1 MSLPNLIFL
10 VYQVIAILAVIHV
23 IMDNRQPAKTLAWAL
38 FIYFIPLIG
47 LIAYLFFGV
56 NTRKERY
63 VSKRSLD
70 QLTRRS
76 MLKFAEQPDLV
87 LPAEHKPIID
97 MFVKQSNALPFSG
110 SKVDLM
116 VSGHQFFPAL
126 LHDIAE
132 AKSHI
137 HIDIYIFEDDPLGQ
151 LVSDAL
157 IDRAKAGVE
166 VRIIYDDVGCWSVKS
181 RFFERMRE
189 AGIEVEPFMPV
200 HFPKFTSKAN
210 YRNHR
215 KLIVIDGHVGYIGGM
230 NIALRYVNGGKKH
243 RKGEPR
249 AWRDTMARIEG
260 QGVFTL
266 QRTFLIDWYFV
277 DRTLL
282 SDKKYY
288 TPLDPPDTTPLN
300 PPEGGKNHAAP
311 SPAPVCASPI
321 PPEGRKNH
329 AAPSPAPVCASAFP
343 PSGGPRGVRG
353 VSFLQT
359 VTSGPVTPYPE
370 IMQGYA
376 RIILSARSYIFI
388 ETPYFLPTSAILLA
402 LKTAASSGVDVRIL
416 VPLHSDA
423 WLTEWA
429 SRSYLREVA
438 DAGAKVLYYEAGFLH
453 SKLMVSDDSVCTC
466 GSTNI
471 DFRSFE
477 NNFEANTF
485 FYGEEVA
492 VRMRDIFLA
501 DEQQSVSLSQL
512 ASRQHPK
519 FFTRLWE
526 SLTRLF
532 SPLL

>member
-1 MSLPNLIFL
+1 
-10 VYQVIAILAVIHV
+10 
-23 IMDNRQPAKTLAWAL
+23 
-38 FIYFIPLIG
+38 
-47 LIAYLFFGV
+47 
-56 NTRKERY
+56 
-63 VSKRSLD
+63 
-70 QLTRRS
+70 
-76 MLKFAEQPDLV
+76 
-87 LPAEHKPIID
+87 
-97 MFVKQSNALPFSG
+97 
-110 SKVDLM
+110 
-116 VSGHQFFPAL
+116 
-126 LHDIAE
+126 
-132 AKSHI
+132 
-137 HIDIYIFEDDPLGQ
+137 
-151 LVSDAL
+151 
-157 IDRAKAGVE
+157 
-166 VRIIYDDVGCWSVKS
+166 
-181 RFFERMRE
+181 
-189 AGIEVEPFMPV
+189 
-200 HFPKFTSKAN
+200 
-210 YRNHR
+210 
-215 KLIVIDGHVGYIGGM
+215 
-230 NIALRYVNGGKKH
+230 
-243 RKGEPR
+243 
-249 AWRDTMARIEG
+249 
-260 QGVFTL
+260 
-266 QRTFLIDWYFV
+266 
-277 DRTLL
+277 
-282 SDKKYY
+282 
-288 TPLDPPDTTPLN
+288 
-300 PPEGGKNHAAP
+300 
-311 SPAPVCASPI
+311 
-321 PPEGRKNH
+321 
-329 AAPSPAPVCASAFP
+329 
-343 PSGGPRGVRG
+343 
-353 VSFLQT
+353 
-359 VTSGPVTPYPE
+359 VTPYSE

-402 LKTAASSGVDVRIL
+402 LKTATSSGVDVRIL